1 MKRICKRKVKS
12 EKKGCCLLSFLV
24 SLFRLGWR
32 LCKVVLKVIGKLAA
46 ILAPLYAALFA
57 VFYFDLDGKLLY
69 YVVEPFLCKHYDK
82 IERRNPL
89 EQPYD
94 MMQ

>member
-1 MKRICKRKVKS
+1 MKRIRK
-12 EKKGCCLLSFLV
+12 ERKGCCVCRFLGKTMGLLWK
-24 SLFRLGWR
+24 LFKISA
-32 LCKVVLKVIGKLAA
+32 KVLGKLAA
-46 ILAPLYAALFA
+46 ILAPVYAILFA

-82 IERRNPL
+82 MERKNPL

-94 MMQ
+94 MM

>member
-1 MKRICKRKVKS
+1 MKRIRK
-12 EKKGCCLLSFLV
+12 ERKGCCVCRFLGKTLGLLWK
-24 SLFRLGWR
+24 LFKISA
-32 LCKVVLKVIGKLAA
+32 KVLGKLAA
-46 ILAPLYAALFA
+46 ILAPVYAILFV

-82 IERRNPL
+82 MERKNPL

-94 MMQ
+94 MM